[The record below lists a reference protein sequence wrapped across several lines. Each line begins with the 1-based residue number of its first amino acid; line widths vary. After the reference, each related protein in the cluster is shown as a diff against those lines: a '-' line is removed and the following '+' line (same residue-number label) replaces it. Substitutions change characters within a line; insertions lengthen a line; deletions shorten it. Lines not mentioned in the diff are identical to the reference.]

1 MPIYE
6 YVCRSCGAE
15 LEKIQRFSDAPLHD
29 CPECG
34 ESALTKKVSAPGF
47 RLKGSGWYVTD
58 FRDKKGASNGS
69 DGGSGSGKSTGESKD
84 KAGSEKKSGESG
96 MAGEKKTQGNSQ
108 TGKAKDTKQAG
119 AGG

>member
-6 YVCRSCGAE
+6 YVCHACGAE
-15 LEKIQRFSDAPLHD
+15 LEKIQRFSDEPLRD

-58 FRDKKGASNGS
+58 FRDGNKTSETASAGGSNQKKTEGSSGQDASNTQQSGGGKS
-69 DGGSGSGKSTGESKD
+69 QDGGQSGQGKSTK
-84 KAGSEKKSGESG
+84 
-96 MAGEKKTQGNSQ
+96 Q
-108 TGKAKDTKQAG
+108 TGTG
-119 AGG
+119 E